1 MWARI
6 HVTLVFTNISPPYIF
21 DRPIL
26 VTPNALCFKM
36 PRWEEMLPEIM
47 ETLERTRGELQID
60 PKYYEER
67 MRWFAEQEETARR
80 NDLARALE
88 AGFTCIEEYDG
99 ARRKEEEER
108 VAIARKRVEE
118 ETGKTWE
125 EYWATH
131 PQRAETPPE
140 PFPGCDCEG
149 LSNNAAGV
157 NLMLI
162 KI

>member
-1 MWARI
+1 
-6 HVTLVFTNISPPYIF
+6 
-21 DRPIL
+21 
-26 VTPNALCFKM
+26 M

-131 PQRAETPPE
+131 PQRAKTPPE